1 MNLNSKKYEDL
12 QDQST
17 LAVILIRRL
26 ISYATVT
33 ESEDLVN
40 SLELILKSS
49 IEKLIALEL
58 AGHRLSPS
66 VSLSDSLEET
76 ISLSKKSSQ

>member
-1 MNLNSKKYEDL
+1 MSLNLKKYEDL